1 MDPPG
6 TQEIALFDSRVC
18 DWHTAPMDTSALPA
32 GIAPQDWAATP
43 VVVQQFLTSTL
54 TLPASISPADWA
66 ATPLVIQQFLL
77 STLARHQQQMAELLA
92 RVAELEARLNLHSQN
107 SSKPPSSDP
116 PSAPPRPDRV
126 PRGRK
131 PGGQA
136 GHPRH
141 ERPDPEP
148 DQITSTSHH
157 YPSACPICGDDLIAH
172 RHDVCAIQTQYVWDV
187 PLVVP
192 LIAAHHYHTVC
203 CPGCHALVSGERP
216 ADVPAGA
223 FGPRTAALV
232 GLLHGRYRIS
242 DREVVELFADLF
254 QLPLSLGSV
263 VTLQTTV
270 STALAPIYTD
280 IHTHVQAAPVANVD
294 ETGWKEAGKRRWLW
308 VMVTARAT
316 CFSVA
321 TGRNGPALRHLV
333 GDTYRGIV
341 GSDRHRPYL
350 ALSPERHQL
359 CWSHLVRNF
368 QALVDRGGSA
378 AVWGADFL
386 ELSRLMFRLW
396 HVYRDGMIERTVLQE
411 AMEPIQQAMHGR
423 LVSGARRGDA
433 PESLCQELL
442 AHEAALWTFVR
453 EAGVEPTNNAA
464 EQALRPAVL
473 WRKGC
478 FGAHSAEGNL
488 FVERIL
494 TVSATCAKQHRHLL
508 TFLTAAVDVAWRG
521 QPAPKLV

>member
-1 MDPPG
+1 
-6 TQEIALFDSRVC
+6 
-18 DWHTAPMDTSALPA
+18 MDTSAPPT
-32 GIAPQDWAATP
+32 GITP
-43 VVVQQFLTSTL
+43 E
-54 TLPASISPADWA
+54 DWA
-66 ATPLVIQQFLL
+66 ATPLAVQQILVA
-77 STLARHQQQMAELLA
+77 TLTLVTLQQQQIAQLLA
-92 RVAELEARLNLHSQN
+92 RVADLEARLNQHSQN

-116 PSAPPRPDRV
+116 PSAPPRPARV

-136 GHPRH
+136 GHARH
-141 ERPDPEP
+141 ERPAPDP

-157 YPSACPICGDDLIAH
+157 YPSACPTCGDSLTAH

-187 PLVVP
+187 PLVEP

-203 CPGCHALVSGERP
+203 CPGCRALVTAERP
-216 ADVPAGA
+216 ADVPPGA

-232 GLLHGRYRIS
+232 SLLHGRYRIS
-242 DREVVELFADLF
+242 HREVVNLLADLF

-270 STALAPIYTD
+270 SLALAPIYAD

-308 VMVTARAT
+308 VMVTALAT
-316 CFSVA
+316 CFAVA
-321 TGRNGPALRHLV
+321 TSRNGSALRHLV
-333 GDTYRGIV
+333 GSTYGGIV

-350 ALSPERHQL
+350 ALPPERHQL

-368 QALVDRGGSA
+368 QALVDRGGRSG
-378 AVWGADFL
+378 VWGADVL
-386 ELSRLMFRLW
+386 ALSRLVFRLW
-396 HVYRDGMIERTVLQE
+396 HLFREGTIDRALLQ
-411 AMEPIQQAMHGR
+411 ATMEPIQQAIHG
-423 LVSGARRGDA
+423 LLTTGARRCDT
-433 PESLCQELL
+433 PEALCQELL

-453 EAGVEPTNNAA
+453 EDGVEPTNNAA

-478 FGAHSAEGNL
+478 FGAHSAEGNT

-494 TVSATCAKQHRHLL
+494 TVSATCAQQHRHLL
-508 TFLTAAVDVAWRG
+508 TFLTAAVDASWRG
-521 QPAPKLV
+521 QPAPKLL